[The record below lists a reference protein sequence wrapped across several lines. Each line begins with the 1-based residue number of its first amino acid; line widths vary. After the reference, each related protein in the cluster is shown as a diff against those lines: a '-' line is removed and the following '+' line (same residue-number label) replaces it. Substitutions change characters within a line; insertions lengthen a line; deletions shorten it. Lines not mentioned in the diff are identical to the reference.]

1 MRAAGA
7 VVLVLLAGGCRST
20 TDWLGANPSQGQ
32 PDATVPI
39 PDAGSPDAAVP
50 DGGPSDTTVLHPIT
64 KPASYPKPLQEVLG
78 LSDSTVTTRINSVYQ
93 QLFHGQP
100 TTQAIYNV
108 STSDPTLAYIQD
120 VLHGQQR
127 TEGQGL
133 GMLIAVELNHQSDF
147 DPLWRFAK
155 ARMQV
160 LTGPNAGY
168 FNSYC
173 DDADQMGYSMC
184 LDPFGFEQ
192 FVTALIF
199 AHHRW
204 GSTGAVNYQKDALAL
219 FHTMKH
225 KVEDNGGVGTTT
237 DLFDATAH
245 LPYALPDTSNATMTR
260 PSIVMPGY
268 YAVWAQADADDT
280 FLADVTSGRALI
292 QSAAWPTTGLTPIK
306 STFTGKAVPGW
317 DMFQPEAYRTQINVV
332 IDQIWTGGTPDNV
345 TLANRLLTFFASSAS
360 GGIKGYGTSFYL
372 DGTPG
377 GNPIHEQSL
386 VVSNGI
392 AAGIATT
399 NPNRYQF
406 LSDFWSLQTPTGQ
419 PRYYTGLLQLWGL
432 MILSGNFQIY

>member
-7 VVLVLLAGGCRST
+7 VLLVLLAAGCRTT
-20 TDWLGANPSQGQ
+20 TDSLGSNPSQIN

-39 PDAGSPDAAVP
+39 PDAGPP
-50 DGGPSDTTVLHPIT
+50 DGAGGDSGTSDTTVLHPIT

-78 LSDSTVTTRINSVYQ
+78 LSDATVMTRINSVYQ
-93 QLFHGQP
+93 QLFHGTQSS
-100 TTQAIYNV
+100 QAIYWV
-108 STSDPTLAYIQD
+108 SASDPTLAYIQD

-133 GMLIAVELNHQSDF
+133 GMMIAVELNHQNDF
-147 DPLWRFAK
+147 DPLWRYAK
-155 ARMQV
+155 ARMEV
-160 LTGPNAGY
+160 TTGANAGY

-225 KVEDNGGVGTTT
+225 KVEDNGGVGMATN
-237 DLFDATAH
+237 LFDPTAH
-245 LPYALPDTSNATMTR
+245 LPYAFPDTSNAGMTR

-280 FLADVTSGRALI
+280 FLDAVTQGRALI
-292 QSAAWPTTGLTPIK
+292 QNAAWPTTGLTPIK
-306 STFTGKAVPGW
+306 SYFTGKPVPGW
-317 DMFQPEAYRTQINVV
+317 DMFQPEAYRAQINVV
-332 IDQIWTGGTPDNV
+332 VDQIWTGGTPENV
-345 TLANRLLTFFASSAS
+345 TFANKLLAFFASSAS
-360 GGIKGYGTSFYL
+360 GGINNYGTSYEL

-377 GNPIHEQSL
+377 GNPIHELSL

-392 AAGIATT
+392 AAGIATSS
-399 NPNRYQF
+399 NRGQF
-406 LSDFWSLQTPTGQ
+406 LSAFWNMPTQVGQ
-419 PRYYTGLLQLWGL
+419 ARYYTGLLQLWGL
-432 MILSGNFQIY
+432 LILSGNFQIY

>member
-7 VVLVLLAGGCRST
+7 VFLLLLAAGCRTT
-20 TDWLGANPSQGQ
+20 TDWLGSNPSQVG

-39 PDAGSPDAAVP
+39 PDAGPPDAAVS
-50 DGGPSDTTVLHPIT
+50 DAGSSDTTVLHPVM
-64 KPASYPKPLQEVLG
+64 KPASYPKPLQQVLG
-78 LSDSTVTTRINSVYQ
+78 LSDATVTAKINAVYQ
-93 QLFHGQP
+93 QLFHG
-100 TTQAIYNV
+100 TQASQPIYYV
-108 STSDPTLAYIQD
+108 SASDPTLAYIED
-120 VLHGQQR
+120 ILHGQER

-133 GMLIAVELNHQSDF
+133 GMMIAVELNQQSDF
-147 DPLWRFAK
+147 DHLWRFAK

-160 LTGPNAGY
+160 LTGPTAGY

-173 DDADQMGYSMC
+173 DDADQTGYSMC

-204 GSTGAVNYQKDALAL
+204 GSAGAVNYQKDALAL

-225 KVEDNGGVGTTT
+225 KVEDNGGTGTTT
-237 DLFDATAH
+237 DLFDATTH
-245 LPYALPDTSNATMTR
+245 LPYAFPDTSNATMTR

-268 YAVWAQADADDT
+268 YAVWAQADADNT
-280 FLADVTSGRALI
+280 FLDAVTQGRALI
-292 QSAAWPTTGLTPIK
+292 QNAAWPTTGLTPIK
-306 STFTGKAVPGW
+306 SYFTGKAVPGW

-345 TLANRLLTFFASSAS
+345 TLATRLLAFFASSAS
-360 GGIKGYGTSFYL
+360 GGINSYGTSYQL

-377 GNPIHEQSL
+377 GNPIHELSL
-386 VVSNGI
+386 VVSNAI
-392 AAGIATT
+392 AAGIATSS
-399 NPNRYQF
+399 NRAQF
-406 LSDFWSLQTPTGQ
+406 MSAFWNLATPTGQ